1 MNKKILL
8 LNTRF
13 LLFVF
18 FMLLSLVSK
27 GQTTLFQFNFEN
39 SVSPNIN
46 NSCAVPVIGGLK
58 INQPTYNNIS
68 PCGGS
73 YMLSASNWKEN
84 EFYRISVNTSGFEKM
99 FFSYCNRGDSGIGNF
114 ISYVST
120 DNGTTMIPIINSY
133 TPSTTNSTVTS
144 MELPVA
150 ASNKGQIFLYIW
162 KDKSAATGALDF
174 FIDNI
179 ILVGSRLGPAILT
192 GNQYICSYGTNG
204 TTTFS
209 SSVSGGTWSSSNTG
223 VATVNVTTGIVT
235 GVGAGTATIIYT
247 VCSGVTAIRDVYV
260 ANGPGGG
267 VTSINGPSSLCQ
279 STTATYTIISNAAN
293 FNHTWSYSGTGV
305 TFVVNTDSRSAVA
318 TFASD
323 ATSGNVVVNSV
334 NACGPGYGNGIN
346 VNVGAV
352 PKAGTISGTT
362 SVCIGS
368 PQPNITFTN
377 PQNYGVTMT
386 YNINGG
392 ANQSIYVNA
401 NTTSNFG
408 VSTATAGTFTYNL
421 VSIVNGV
428 GSPSCSSLLSGSA
441 TVTVVTGAGDQ
452 VTYGAGS
459 WIGYVYA
466 NTNGGNPPTNA
477 FSTTYRGYVTQT
489 DNFDLNLGDG
499 ALSGPNV
506 CGSYADNFA
515 VRFKMNRNLPAGCY
529 TFTVGGDDGYRL
541 SLDGGLTYVVN
552 NWGDHS
558 YQVTSY
564 TVYLSGNTNFVLEYF
579 ENGGLSRVLFSSVF
593 SSLVTPTLGTVNHP
607 NCAVTTGSIPLSG
620 LPSSGTWTIIANPNT
635 AGLTGLTGSGGTT
648 TVAGL
653 VAGTTYTFAVSNTT
667 CTSPVTTNVVVNNI
681 VTTTFN
687 GSSWT
692 SVPTILKIG
701 VITAS
706 STSPISISSDTELCS
721 CTVSA
726 NTNVVVSSGI
736 TLKLQDRLTVNGSL
750 TFEDNSSLVQ
760 INNAAVNTGNIIYKR
775 VTNTGVRNSDY
786 TYWSTPVSPLNL
798 GGTGGISYNPSSLV
812 GSIFYSYEVTAGS
825 EYWKSE
831 SAASPMIVGKGYSIR
846 GPGPISANALT
857 QLEATFMGK
866 PNNGHYP
873 ITGIHPDKAYLIGNP
888 YPSALDA
895 NKFLTDNAGVIDG
908 TLYFWTHST
917 KIGIGVPNPGTGVYA
932 YTGDDYASY
941 NLTGGTGTDGV
952 AYPQGGVEA
961 PSNPGSK
968 PTGYIGAGQGFFAI
982 SNITIS
988 GLNEI
993 VFNNGMR
1000 VGVGGIVGDNFQFFK
1015 TNSTKSKTTSTIEK
1029 NRVWLNMTN
1038 TQGAFKQLL
1047 VGYITGATNDYDNGY
1062 DGETFDGNEFIDLYS
1077 INQEKNFVIQGR
1089 ALPFDANDE
1098 VPLGYRSVAE
1108 GDFSISIDEV
1118 DGIMQSQQVYIEDNL
1133 TNLVHDLKVSP
1144 YDFTTQAGTFDDR
1157 FVLRYT
1163 SKTLGVGDFD
1173 TTAMEVLVSVK
1184 NNQLKINSST
1194 ESIDKVFIY
1203 DVLGKKLYE
1212 KINVE
1217 NKELIIPNLGSS
1229 EQVLIVKTVLQNGIV
1244 VTAKTIY

>member
-8 LNTRF
+8 LNTRV

-18 FMLLSLVSK
+18 FMLLSLVST

-39 SVSPNIN
+39 IVTPNIN
-46 NSCAVPVIGGLK
+46 NSCGVPVIEGLK
-58 INQPTYNNIS
+58 INQPTYSNIS

-73 YMLSASNWKEN
+73 FMLSASNWKDS
-84 EFYRISVNTSGFEKM
+84 EFYRITVNTSGFEKM

-120 DNGTTMIPIINSY
+120 DNGATIIPIINSY

-150 ASNKGQIFLYIW
+150 ANNKGQIFLYIW
-162 KDKSAATGALDF
+162 KDKNAATGALNF

-179 ILVGSRLGPAILT
+179 TLVGSRLGPGILS
-192 GNQYICSYGTNG
+192 GNQYICSYGSNV

-223 VATVNVTTGIVT
+223 VATVNVTTGVVT
-235 GVGAGTATIIYT
+235 GVGAGTATITYT
-247 VCSGVTAIRDVYV
+247 VCSAVTATRDVYV
-260 ANGPGGG
+260 ANGPGVAPVISG
-267 VTSINGPSSLCQ
+267 SNYQCQ
-279 STTATYTIISNAAN
+279 NTIANYTVSPIAGYYQYI
-293 FNHTWSYSGTGV
+293 WSYSGTGA
-305 TFVVNTDSRSAVA
+305 TITPSSDGLSASIA
-318 TFASD
+318 FSST
-323 ATSGNVVVNSV
+323 ATSGNILVSSM
-334 NACGPGYGNGIN
+334 NACGSN
-346 VNVGAV
+346 
-352 PKAGTISGTT
+352 
-362 SVCIGS
+362 
-368 PQPNITFTN
+368 
-377 PQNYGVTMT
+377 
-386 YNINGG
+386 NGG
-392 ANQSIYVNA
+392 SASVTI
-401 NTTSNFG
+401 
-408 VSTATAGTFTYNL
+408 GT
-421 VSIVNGV
+421 V
-428 GSPSCSSLLSGSA
+428 
-441 TVTVVTGAGDQ
+441 AGDQ
-452 VTYGAGS
+452 VTYGTGS

-477 FSTTYRGYVTQT
+477 FNTTYRGYVTQT
-489 DNFDLNLGDG
+489 ENFDLNLVDG
-499 ALSGPNV
+499 SLSGPNV

-515 VRFKMNRNLPAGCY
+515 VRYKMNRNLPAGCY

-558 YQVTSY
+558 YQETTY
-564 TVYLSGNTNFVLEYF
+564 AVYLNGNTNFVLEYF
-579 ENGGLSRVLFSSVF
+579 ESRGQSRVRFSSVF
-593 SSLVTPTLGTVNHP
+593 SSLVTPTLGTVSQP
-607 NCAVTTGSIPLSG
+607 NCVVTTGSIPLSG

-635 AGLTGLTGSGGTT
+635 AGLTGLTGSGGITT
-648 TVAGL
+648 IAGL

-667 CTSPVTTNVVVNNI
+667 CTSPVTTNVVVNNV
-681 VTTTFN
+681 VTTTYN

-726 NTNVVVSSGI
+726 NTNVVVSIGI

-750 TFEDNSSLVQ
+750 TFEDKSSLVQ

-775 VTNTGVRNSDY
+775 VTNTGVRNTDY

-825 EYWKSE
+825 EYWKSD
-831 SAASPMIVGKGYSIR
+831 SASSPMIVGKGYSIR

-866 PNNGHYP
+866 PNNGRYP

-932 YTGDDYASY
+932 YTGNDYASY

-1029 NRVWLNMTN
+1029 NRVWLNLTN

-1047 VGYITGATNDYDNGY
+1047 VGYVTGATDDYDNGY

-1118 DGIMQSQQVYIEDNL
+1118 DGIMQSQQVYIEDKL

-1229 EQVLIVKTVLQNGIV
+1229 EQVLIVKTVLQNGVV